1 MNKEFN
7 FKKWSEKYHNKEVV
21 ELKKYF
27 TIENFNTISKLGIKI
42 KDKIYTQYE
51 FEVLSMDILAFYID
65 DDMTAE
71 EIEFTKDLK
80 ETGVS
85 KEEYDNLLEKI
96 EEINKLYNFKKNR
109 GIVENFDKLCYK
121 IYKSKKILY

>member
-96 EEINKLYNFKKNR
+96 EEINKLYNF
-109 GIVENFDKLCYK
+109 
-121 IYKSKKILY
+121 

>member
-7 FKKWSEKYHNKEVV
+7 FKKWSEQYHNKEVV

-51 FEVLSMDILAFYID
+51 FEVLSMDILAFFID
-65 DDMTAE
+65 DDMFLLGLLLGIIFGANLSL
-71 EIEFTKDLK
+71 IVYAILLMGK
-80 ETGVS
+80 E
-85 KEEYDNLLEKI
+85 
-96 EEINKLYNFKKNR
+96 
-109 GIVENFDKLCYK
+109 
-121 IYKSKKILY
+121 